1 MTHKT
6 EHDPWKLEWD
16 DNLSVGVPEIDY
28 EHQHFISLVND
39 LNEAIVWRMDI
50 TRVRQCMRAVIDDAV
65 AHFKH
70 EEAMLAKWEYPD
82 LAAHAKLHTEILTAL
97 EQIDRRFSDA
107 KQSEYDWID
116 AGLKVKHTLVEHLL
130 TDDMKYRDFRL
141 SHHESKR

>member
-6 EHDPWKLEWD
+6 EHDPWKLDWD

-50 TRVRQCMRAVIDDAV
+50 DQIRQCMKAVIEDAI

-70 EEAMLAKWEYPD
+70 EEVMLSNWGYPD
-82 LAAHAKLHTEILTAL
+82 LAAHAKLHTQILVAL
-97 EQIDRRFSDA
+97 EQINRRFSEG
-107 KQSEYDWID
+107 KLSEYDWID
-116 AGLKVKHTLVEHLL
+116 AGLKVKHILVEHLL
-130 TDDMKYRDFRL
+130 TDDMKYRDFKL
-141 SHHESKR
+141 SHHSKSI